1 MKRIQLAVA
10 FAVFTA
16 VVVGASYARAAEGDA
31 ALIKCADGSETT
43 YAKEKCEKGVTG
55 KAFNFEGEVEDIIS
69 AKVLKVKFD
78 SGNYATVT
86 FKQPIADE
94 VSKGD
99 SFRFSG
105 KVEFVG
111 TGIMFY
117 HRVKQ
122 AVRLP

>member
-1 MKRIQLAVA
+1 
-10 FAVFTA
+10 VFTA
-16 VVVGASYARAAEGDA
+16 AVVLSGHVRAGEGDA

-43 YAKEKCEKGVTG
+43 YEKDQCRKAVQG
-55 KAFNFEGEVEDIIS
+55 KVLAFEGEVFDIVS
-69 AKVLKVKFD
+69 PKVLTVKFD

-86 FKQPIADE
+86 FKKPIADE

-111 TGIMFY
+111 SGIMFY

>member
-1 MKRIQLAVA
+1 MNRIQLAVA

-16 VVVGASYARAAEGDA
+16 VIVGASYVWAAEGDA

-43 YAKEKCEKGVTG
+43 YAKEKCEKEVKG
-55 KAFNFEGEVEDIIS
+55 KTMNFEGEVFDIVS
-69 AKVLKVKFD
+69 AKVLTVKLD
-78 SGNYATVT
+78 NGNYATVT
-86 FKQPIADE
+86 FKKPIADE

-99 SFRFSG
+99 TFRFSG

-111 TGIMFY
+111 SGIMFY

>member
-1 MKRIQLAVA
+1 MQRIQLAVA
-10 FAVFTA
+10 FAVFMAA
-16 VVVGASYARAAEGDA
+16 VVCAGAVRAGEGDA

-43 YAKEKCEKGVTG
+43 YAKEQCEKGVTG
-55 KAFNFEGEVEDIIS
+55 KTFNFEGEVADIVS
-69 AKVLKVKFD
+69 AKVLTVKFD

-86 FKQPIADE
+86 FKKPIAEE

-111 TGIMFY
+111 TGIMSY